1 MICYRLRM
9 LQKYMLI
16 ILLIFSVAYWIIGM
30 IPVPPPF
37 GNVIKVVLAVI
48 LLIWLIYSLLP
59 YSGMGGG
66 LHTLPC
72 R

>member
-1 MICYRLRM
+1 M
-9 LQKYMLI
+9 KKSG
-16 ILLIFSVAYWIIGM
+16 ILEAADLFCGAGGTTTGAEMSGRV
-30 IPVPPPF
+30 
-37 GNVIKVVLAVI
+37 KVVLAVI